1 MTVENYSI
9 GQVLFVVSNK
19 KIQVYPVQ
27 VIEVIH
33 KKTLRGEDIK
43 YLLQDSKDKNSTVLL
58 DEVDGEVFDSAEK
71 VRMALIDRA
80 TRQINNIV
88 DVAVKNSRDLYTSKS
103 EKEKETETIENLPD
117 LNSLRRDSSTIDSSE
132 IAEVMLP
139 DGTIAKIKLPTA
151 V

>member
-88 DVAVKNSRDLYTSKS
+88 DAAVKNSRDLYTSKS

>member
-1 MTVENYSI
+1 MNVENYSI

-33 KKTLRGEDIK
+33 KKTLQGEDIK
-43 YLLQDSKDKNSTVLL
+43 YLLQDGIEKDSTIML
-58 DEVDGEVFDSAEK
+58 DEVDGEIFDSAEH
-71 VRMALIDRA
+71 VRVALIDRA
-80 TRQINNIV
+80 TKQINNIV
-88 DVAVKNSRDLYTSKS
+88 DFATRNSREWYGPKTI
-103 EKEKETETIENLPD
+103 KEQKPETIENLPD
-117 LNSLRRDSSTIDSSE
+117 LNSLKYQSSTIESSE
-132 IAEVMLP
+132 VAEVMLP